1 MRWNDPFGRMQHRD
15 EVGYQSVRAALL
27 QAGVKDRGAAERV
40 LARTRTR
47 VLGFIGVVAVGLA
60 AAMLLA
66 PRFTPVALALG
77 LLLAA
82 FAVNALLKGRR
93 HVLRFVVEE
102 LDGPSARRAAQ
113 RDQTS

>member
-15 EVGYQSVRAALL
+15 EVGYESVRAALL

-40 LARTRTR
+40 LARTRAR

-60 AAMLLA
+60 GAVLLA

-77 LLLAA
+77 LLLAV

-93 HVLRFVVEE
+93 HVQRYVAEE
-102 LDGPSARRAAQ
+102 LDGRSPHGASESDR
-113 RDQTS
+113 